1 MKAETDTLIQ
11 MSTVFKGEVDF
22 YSIFFSLFNVL
33 KGN

>member
-22 YSIFFSLFNVL
+22 YSIFFRSFF
-33 KGN
+33 